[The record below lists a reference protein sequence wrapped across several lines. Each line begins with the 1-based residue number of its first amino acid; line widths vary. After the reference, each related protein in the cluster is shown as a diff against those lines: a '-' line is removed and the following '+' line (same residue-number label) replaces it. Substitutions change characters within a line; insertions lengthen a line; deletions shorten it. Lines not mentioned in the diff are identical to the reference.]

1 MRSHEK
7 RANMCPQAKS
17 KYLVSVVLTA
27 VFAIASL
34 FGTLLFSAD
43 AVADA
48 AESQAVAQVGNATY
62 ASVQE
67 AIGRTT
73 LKNTTVTLLADVTES
88 VTITPSKGVRN
99 VTFDLNGHVLQSA
112 ESGGTAGFA
121 AITVPA
127 NMQLTIVG
135 PGTVAG
141 GSRPAVDCRG
151 ALRVESGT
159 FTSDATL
166 MRFAETNET
175 SAQGS
180 FSGGTFTAPML
191 FNLLDD
197 AKNLGYVTV
206 RGGEYRGVIPA
217 GLNTLALLSGS
228 FSDLSNLAPYLADSL
243 GLISGGT
250 SGDGMGDGMFHV
262 GDLAISSKQ
271 TSVELD
277 PASGLQQLSADDLLT
292 LTGTQLNGIADY
304 RLVVDS
310 DQLQA
315 LNDQIDRAMQAVGK
329 RKAFEAVSQN
339 ITITAVRNTSDED
352 FMDANAVRSSGM
364 SNGASSRGIAD
375 PSGGAGTQLRTSDHD
390 GVSAQVT
397 ATIKAVAEPEEPEEP
412 EEPGKPGDP
421 EKPAKSEMPRSGS
434 AVQALSIISLL
445 LVIASATCT
454 YATVHLQSS
463 RLHN

>member
-7 RANMCPQAKS
+7 RVNVCPRTQG

-73 LKNTTVTLLADVTES
+73 LKNTTVTLLADVMES

-141 GSRPAVDCRG
+141 GTQPAVDCRG
-151 ALRVESGT
+151 TLRVESGT

-166 MRFAETNET
+166 MRFAETDET

-180 FSGGTFTAPML
+180 FSGGTFTAPTL

-243 GLISGGT
+243 GLIPGGT
-250 SGDGMGDGMFHV
+250 SGDGTGDGMFHV

-277 PASGLQQLSADDLLT
+277 PASGLQQLSADDLLE
-292 LTGTQLNGIADY
+292 LTETQLNGIADY

-329 RKAFEAVSQN
+329 RKAFEAVSQS
-339 ITITAVRNTSDED
+339 ITITAVRNGADD
-352 FMDANAVRSSGM
+352 VIDAN
-364 SNGASSRGIAD
+364 SSRG
-375 PSGGAGTQLRTSDHD
+375 AGPQLRTSDHD
-390 GVSAQVT
+390 GISTQVT
-397 ATIKAVAEPEEPEEP
+397 VTIKTVAEP

-421 EKPAKSEMPRSGS
+421 EKPEKPEMPRSGS
-434 AVQALSIISLL
+434 AVQALVIISLL
-445 LVIASATCT
+445 LVIASAICV
-454 YATVHLQSS
+454 YATARLRPS
-463 RLHN
+463 RLQN

>member
-7 RANMCPQAKS
+7 RVNVCPRTQG

-34 FGTLLFSAD
+34 FGTLLFSTD
-43 AVADA
+43 TVADA

-67 AIGRTT
+67 AFGRTT

-88 VTITPSKGVRN
+88 VTITPPKSVRN
-99 VTFDLNGHVLQSA
+99 VTFDLNGHTLQA
-112 ESGGTAGFA
+112 TESGGAAGFA

-135 PGTVAG
+135 PGTVTG
-141 GSRPAVDCRG
+141 GTQPAVDCRG

-166 MRFAETNET
+166 MRFAETDET

-180 FSGGTFTAPML
+180 FSGGTFIAPTL

-206 RGGEYRGVIPA
+206 RGGEYRGMIPA

-228 FSDLSNLAPYLADSL
+228 FSDSSNLAPYLADSL
-243 GLISGGT
+243 GLIPGGT
-250 SGDGMGDGMFHV
+250 SGDGTGDGMFHV

-277 PASGLQQLSADDLLT
+277 PASGLQRLSDDDLQT

-304 RLVVDS
+304 RLVADS

-339 ITITAVRNTSDED
+339 ITITAVRNGADD
-352 FMDANAVRSSGM
+352 VIDAN
-364 SNGASSRGIAD
+364 SSRG
-375 PSGGAGTQLRTSDHD
+375 AGPQLRTSDHD
-390 GVSAQVT
+390 GISTQVT
-397 ATIKAVAEPEEPEEP
+397 VTIKAVAKP
-412 EEPGKPGDP
+412 EEPGKLGDP
-421 EKPAKSEMPRSGS
+421 EKPEKPEMPRSGS

-445 LVIASATCT
+445 LVIVSAICV
-454 YATVHLQSS
+454 YATARLRSS
-463 RLHN
+463 RLRN

>member
-1 MRSHEK
+1 
-7 RANMCPQAKS
+7 
-17 KYLVSVVLTA
+17 LVSVVLTA

-34 FGTLLFSAD
+34 FGTLLFSTD
-43 AVADA
+43 TVADA
-48 AESQAVAQVGNATY
+48 AESQAVAQVGNTTY

-88 VTITPSKGVRN
+88 VMITPPKGVRN
-99 VTFDLNGHVLQSA
+99 VTFHLNGHTLQAA
-112 ESGGTAGFA
+112 ESGGAAGFA

-141 GSRPAVDCRG
+141 GTQPAVDCRG
-151 ALRVESGT
+151 TLRVESGT

-166 MRFAETNET
+166 MRFAETDET

-180 FSGGTFTAPML
+180 FSGGTFTAPTL

-206 RGGEYRGVIPA
+206 RGGEYRGMIPA

-243 GLISGGT
+243 GLIPGGT
-250 SGDGMGDGMFHV
+250 SGDGTGDGMFHV

-271 TSVELD
+271 TLVELD
-277 PASGLQQLSADDLLT
+277 PASGLQRLSADDLLT

-339 ITITAVRNTSDED
+339 ITITAVRNGADD
-352 FMDANAVRSSGM
+352 VIDAN
-364 SNGASSRGIAD
+364 SSRG
-375 PSGGAGTQLRTSDHD
+375 AGIQLRTSDHD
-390 GVSAQVT
+390 GISAQVT
-397 ATIKAVAEPEEPEEP
+397 VTIKAVAEPDEP
-412 EEPGKPGDP
+412 EEPGKPGDSEKP
-421 EKPAKSEMPRSGS
+421 EKPEMPRSGS
-434 AVQALSIISLL
+434 AVQALAIISLL
-445 LVIASATCT
+445 LVIASAICV
-454 YATVHLQSS
+454 YATAHLRSS
-463 RLHN
+463 HLHN

>member
-7 RANMCPQAKS
+7 RVNVCPRTQG
-17 KYLVSVVLTA
+17 KYLVSVVSA
-27 VFAIASL
+27 VVFAFAPL

-43 AVADA
+43 TVAVA

-67 AIGRTT
+67 AFGRTT

-88 VTITPSKGVRN
+88 VTITPPKGVRN
-99 VTFDLNGHVLQSA
+99 VTFDLNGHTLQAA
-112 ESGGTAGFA
+112 ESGGAAGFA

-151 ALRVESGT
+151 TLRVESGT

-166 MRFAETNET
+166 MRFAETDET

-180 FSGGTFTAPML
+180 FSGGTFIAPTL

-206 RGGEYRGVIPA
+206 RGGEYRGMIPA

-228 FSDLSNLAPYLADSL
+228 FSDTSNLAPYLADSL
-243 GLISGGT
+243 GLIPGGT
-250 SGDGMGDGMFHV
+250 SGDGTGDGMFHV
-262 GDLAISSKQ
+262 DDLAISSKQ

-277 PASGLQQLSADDLLT
+277 PASGLQRLSDDDLLT

-304 RLVVDS
+304 RLVADN

-329 RKAFEAVSQN
+329 RKAIEAVSQN
-339 ITITAVRNTSDED
+339 ITITAVRNTSDEE
-352 FMDANAVRSSGM
+352 FTDANA
-364 SNGASSRGIAD
+364 SRGA
-375 PSGGAGTQLRTSDHD
+375 GAQLRTSDHD
-390 GVSAQVT
+390 GISAQV
-397 ATIKAVAEPEEPEEP
+397 AVTIKAVAEPEEPEEP
-412 EEPGKPGDP
+412 GKPSNP
-421 EKPAKSEMPRSGS
+421 EKPEKPEMPRSGS
-434 AVQALSIISLL
+434 AVQALAIISLL
-445 LVIASATCT
+445 LVIASAICV
-454 YATVHLQSS
+454 YATVHLRSP
-463 RLHN
+463 RLHNSYFPPFSWAI

>member
-7 RANMCPQAKS
+7 RANVCPQTQG
-17 KYLVSVVLTA
+17 KYLVSVVSA
-27 VFAIASL
+27 VVFALASL

-43 AVADA
+43 TVAVA

-62 ASVQE
+62 TSVQE
-67 AIGRTT
+67 AIDHTSM
-73 LKNTTVTLLADVTES
+73 KNATVTLLADVAES
-88 VTITPSKGVRN
+88 VTITPPKGVRN
-99 VTFDLNGHVLQSA
+99 VTFDLSGHVLQA
-112 ESGGTAGFA
+112 DESA

-127 NMQLTIVG
+127 NMQLIITG
-135 PGTVAG
+135 LGTVAG
-141 GSRPAVDCRG
+141 GTQPAVDCRG

-166 MRFAETNET
+166 MRFAETDET

-180 FSGGTFTAPML
+180 FSGGTFTAPTL

-228 FSDLSNLAPYLADSL
+228 FSDTSNLAPYLADAL
-243 GLISGGT
+243 GLIPGGA
-250 SGDGMGDGMFHV
+250 SGDGTGDGMFHV

-271 TSVELD
+271 TLVELD
-277 PASGLQQLSADDLLT
+277 PTSGLQRLSDDDLLK
-292 LTGTQLNGIADY
+292 LTETQLNGIADY

-329 RKAFEAVSQN
+329 KKAFEAVSQN
-339 ITITAVRNTSDED
+339 ITITAVRNGADD
-352 FMDANAVRSSGM
+352 VIDAN
-364 SNGASSRGIAD
+364 SSRG
-375 PSGGAGTQLRTSDHD
+375 AGSQLRTSDHD
-390 GVSAQVT
+390 GISAQVT
-397 ATIKAVAEPEEPEEP
+397 VAIKAVAEPEEPEEP
-412 EEPGKPGDP
+412 GKPSNP
-421 EKPAKSEMPRSGS
+421 EKPNKPEMPRSGS
-434 AVQALSIISLL
+434 AVQALAIISLL
-445 LVIASATCT
+445 LVIASAICAYVT
-454 YATVHLQSS
+454 ARLRSS
-463 RLHN
+463 RLQN

>member
-1 MRSHEK
+1 MQQNLYKEIIMRSHEK

-73 LKNTTVTLLADVTES
+73 LKNTTVTLLADVTEN
-88 VTITPSKGVRN
+88 VTITPPKGVRS
-99 VTFDLNGHVLQSA
+99 VTFDLNGHALQAA
-112 ESGGTAGFA
+112 ESGGAVELA

-141 GSRPAVDCRG
+141 GSRPAVNCRG

-166 MRFAETNET
+166 MRFAETDET
-175 SAQGS
+175 SAQCS
-180 FSGGTFTAPML
+180 FSGGTFTAPTL

-197 AKNLGYVTV
+197 AKDLGYVTV
-206 RGGEYRGVIPA
+206 RGGEYRGMIPA

-228 FSDLSNLAPYLADSL
+228 FSDSSNLAPYLADSL
-243 GLISGGT
+243 GLIPDDT
-250 SGDGMGDGMFHV
+250 SGDGTGDGMFHV

-339 ITITAVRNTSDED
+339 ITITAVRNTSGDVIG
-352 FMDANAVRSSGM
+352 ANSSSG
-364 SNGASSRGIAD
+364 
-375 PSGGAGTQLRTSDHD
+375 AGPQLRTSDHD
-390 GVSAQVT
+390 GISAQV
-397 ATIKAVAEPEEPEEP
+397 AVTIKAVAEPEKP

-421 EKPAKSEMPRSGS
+421 EKPGKPEMPRSGS
-434 AVQALSIISLL
+434 AVQALAIISLL
-445 LVIASATCT
+445 LVIASAICA

>member
-7 RANMCPQAKS
+7 RVNVCPRTQG

-73 LKNTTVTLLADVTES
+73 LKNTTVTLLADVAES
-88 VTITPSKGVRN
+88 ITIMPPKGVRN
-99 VTFDLNGHVLQSA
+99 VTFDLNGHALQA
-112 ESGGTAGFA
+112 TESGGAAGFA
-121 AITVPA
+121 TITVPA

-141 GSRPAVDCRG
+141 GTQPAVDCRG
-151 ALRVESGT
+151 ALHVEGGT

-166 MRFAETNET
+166 MRFAETDET

-180 FSGGTFTAPML
+180 FSGGTFTAPTL

-206 RGGEYRGVIPA
+206 RGGEYRGMIPA
-217 GLNTLALLSGS
+217 GLNTLVLLSGS

-243 GLISGGT
+243 GLIPDGT
-250 SGDGMGDGMFHV
+250 SGDGTGDGMFHV

-271 TSVELD
+271 TLVELD
-277 PASGLQQLSADDLLT
+277 PANGLQRLSADDLLE
-292 LTGTQLNGIADY
+292 LTETQLNGIADY

-315 LNDQIDRAMQAVGK
+315 LNDQIDRAIQAVGK

-339 ITITAVRNTSDED
+339 ITITAVRN
-352 FMDANAVRSSGM
+352 
-364 SNGASSRGIAD
+364 GADDVIDTNS
-375 PSGGAGTQLRTSDHD
+375 SGGADPQLRTSDHD
-390 GVSAQVT
+390 GISTQVT
-397 ATIKAVAEPEEPEEP
+397 VTIKAVAEPEKP

-421 EKPAKSEMPRSGS
+421 EKPGKPEMPRSGS
-434 AVQALSIISLL
+434 AVQALAIISLL
-445 LVIASATCT
+445 LVIASAICA

>member
-7 RANMCPQAKS
+7 RVNVCPRTQG
-17 KYLVSVVLTA
+17 KYLVSVVSA
-27 VFAIASL
+27 VVFAFAPL

-43 AVADA
+43 TVAVA

-67 AIGRTT
+67 AFGRTT

-88 VTITPSKGVRN
+88 VTIMPPKGVRN
-99 VTFDLNGHVLQSA
+99 VTFDLNGHVLQA
-112 ESGGTAGFA
+112 DGSGGAAGFA

-135 PGTVAG
+135 PGTVTG
-141 GSRPAVDCRG
+141 GTQPAVDCRG

-159 FTSDATL
+159 FTSDAML
-166 MRFAETNET
+166 MRFAETDET

-180 FSGGTFTAPML
+180 FSGGTFTAPTL

-206 RGGEYRGVIPA
+206 RGGEYRGMIPA

-228 FSDLSNLAPYLADSL
+228 FSDSSNLAPYLADSL
-243 GLISGGT
+243 GLIPDGT
-250 SGDGMGDGMFHV
+250 SGDGTGDGMFHV

-277 PASGLQQLSADDLLT
+277 PASGLQRLSDDDLLT

-304 RLVVDS
+304 CLVADS

-339 ITITAVRNTSDED
+339 ITITAVRNGADD
-352 FMDANAVRSSGM
+352 VIDAN
-364 SNGASSRGIAD
+364 SSRG
-375 PSGGAGTQLRTSDHD
+375 AGSQLRTSDHD
-390 GVSAQVT
+390 GISAQVT
-397 ATIKAVAEPEEPEEP
+397 VAIKAVAEPEEPEEP
-412 EEPGKPGDP
+412 GKPSNP
-421 EKPAKSEMPRSGS
+421 EKPNKPEMPRSGS

-445 LVIASATCT
+445 LVSASAICV
-454 YATVHLQSS
+454 YAAVRLRPS

>member
-7 RANMCPQAKS
+7 RANMCPRTQG

-34 FGTLLFSAD
+34 LGALLFSTD
-43 AVADA
+43 TVADA

-67 AIGRTT
+67 AFGRTT

-88 VTITPSKGVRN
+88 VTIMPPKGVRN
-99 VTFDLNGHVLQSA
+99 VTFDLNGHVLQA
-112 ESGGTAGFA
+112 DGSGGAAGFA

-166 MRFAETNET
+166 MRFAETDET

-180 FSGGTFTAPML
+180 FSGGTFTAPTL

-206 RGGEYRGVIPA
+206 RGGEYRGMIPA

-228 FSDLSNLAPYLADSL
+228 FSDTSNLAPYLADSL
-243 GLISGGT
+243 GLIPGGT
-250 SGDGMGDGMFHV
+250 SGDGTGDGMFHV

-277 PASGLQQLSADDLLT
+277 PASGLQRLSDDDLLT

-304 RLVVDS
+304 RLVADS

-352 FMDANAVRSSGM
+352 FMGADA
-364 SNGASSRGIAD
+364 SRG
-375 PSGGAGTQLRTSDHD
+375 AGIQLRTSDHD
-390 GVSAQVT
+390 GISAQV
-397 ATIKAVAEPEEPEEP
+397 AVTIKAVAEPEEPEEP
-412 EEPGKPGDP
+412 GKPSNP
-421 EKPAKSEMPRSGS
+421 EKPEKPEMPRSGS
-434 AVQALSIISLL
+434 AVQALAIISLL
-445 LVIASATCT
+445 LVIASAICV
-454 YATVHLQSS
+454 YATARLRSS
-463 RLHN
+463 RMHN

>member
-7 RANMCPQAKS
+7 RVNVCPRTQG

-34 FGTLLFSAD
+34 FGTLLFSTD
-43 AVADA
+43 TVANA
-48 AESQAVAQVGNATY
+48 TESQAVVQVGNATY

-67 AIGRTT
+67 AFGRTT

-88 VTITPSKGVRN
+88 VTIMPPKGVRN
-99 VTFDLNGHVLQSA
+99 VTFDLNGHVLQA
-112 ESGGTAGFA
+112 DGSGGAAGSA

-135 PGTVAG
+135 PGTVTG
-141 GSRPAVDCRG
+141 GTQPAVDCRG

-166 MRFAETNET
+166 MRFAETDET

-180 FSGGTFTAPML
+180 FSGGTFTAPTL

-206 RGGEYRGVIPA
+206 RGGEYRGMIPA

-228 FSDLSNLAPYLADSL
+228 FSDTSNLAPYLADSL
-243 GLISGGT
+243 GLIPGGT
-250 SGDGMGDGMFHV
+250 SGDGTGDGMFHV

-277 PASGLQQLSADDLLT
+277 PASGLQRLSDDDLLT

-304 RLVVDS
+304 RLVADS

-339 ITITAVRNTSDED
+339 ITITAVRNTSDDD
-352 FMDANAVRSSGM
+352 FTDANAVRSSGM
-364 SNGASSRGIAD
+364 PNGASSRGSANA
-375 PSGGAGTQLRTSDHD
+375 SGGAGMQLRTSDHD
-390 GVSAQVT
+390 GISAQVT
-397 ATIKAVAEPEEPEEP
+397 VAIKAVAEPEEPEEP
-412 EEPGKPGDP
+412 GKPSNP
-421 EKPAKSEMPRSGS
+421 EKPEKPKMPRSGS
-434 AVQALSIISLL
+434 AVQALAIISLL
-445 LVIASATCT
+445 LVIASAICV
-454 YATVHLQSS
+454 YATVHLRSP

>member
-7 RANMCPQAKS
+7 RVNMCPRTQG

-48 AESQAVAQVGNATY
+48 AESQVVAQVGNATY

-88 VTITPSKGVRN
+88 VMITPPKGVRN
-99 VTFDLNGHVLQSA
+99 VTFHLNGHTLQAA
-112 ESGGTAGFA
+112 ESGGAAGFA

-159 FTSDATL
+159 FTSDSTL

-228 FSDLSNLAPYLADSL
+228 FSDSSNLAPYLADSL
-243 GLISGGT
+243 GLIPGGT
-250 SGDGMGDGMFHV
+250 SGDGTGDGMFHV

-277 PASGLQQLSADDLLT
+277 PADGLQQLGVDDLLK
-292 LTGTQLNGIADY
+292 LTETQLNGIADY

-339 ITITAVRNTSDED
+339 ITITAVRNGADD
-352 FMDANAVRSSGM
+352 VIDAN
-364 SNGASSRGIAD
+364 SSRG
-375 PSGGAGTQLRTSDHD
+375 AGIQSRTSDHD
-390 GVSAQVT
+390 GISAQVT
-397 ATIKAVAEPEEPEEP
+397 VTIKAIAEPEEP
-412 EEPGKPGDP
+412 EEPGKPSNP
-421 EKPAKSEMPRSGS
+421 EKPEKPEMPRSGS
-434 AVQALSIISLL
+434 AVQALVIISLL
-445 LVIASATCT
+445 LVIASAICA
-454 YATVHLQSS
+454 YATARLRQSHI
-463 RLHN
+463 HN

>member
-1 MRSHEK
+1 
-7 RANMCPQAKS
+7 MCARERKVS
-17 KYLVSVVLTA
+17 IWFSVVLTA

-67 AIGRTT
+67 AIGHTSM
-73 LKNTTVTLLADVTES
+73 KNATVTLLTDVAES
-88 VTITPSKGVRN
+88 VTIAPPKGVRN
-99 VTFDLNGHVLQSA
+99 VTFDLNGHALQA
-112 ESGGTAGFA
+112 TESGGAAGFA
-121 AITVPA
+121 TITVPA

-141 GSRPAVDCRG
+141 GTQPAVDCRG
-151 ALRVESGT
+151 ALHVEGGT

-166 MRFAETNET
+166 MRFAETDET

-180 FSGGTFTAPML
+180 FSGGTFTASTL
-191 FNLLDD
+191 FNLLND

-206 RGGEYRGVIPA
+206 RGGEYRGMIPA

-243 GLISGGT
+243 GLIPGGT
-250 SGDGMGDGMFHV
+250 SGDGTGDGMFHV

-271 TSVELD
+271 TLVELN
-277 PASGLQQLSADDLLT
+277 PVSGLQRLSADDLLT

-304 RLVVDS
+304 RLVMDS

-315 LNDQIDRAMQAVGK
+315 LNDQIDRAMQAMEK
-329 RKAFEAVSQN
+329 RKAFETVSQN
-339 ITITAVRNTSDED
+339 ITITAVRNGADD
-352 FMDANAVRSSGM
+352 VIGANA
-364 SNGASSRGIAD
+364 
-375 PSGGAGTQLRTSDHD
+375 SGGAGPQLRTSDHD
-390 GVSAQVT
+390 GISAQVT
-397 ATIKAVAEPEEPEEP
+397 VTIKAVAEPEEPEG
-412 EEPGKPGDP
+412 PGKPSNP
-421 EKPAKSEMPRSGS
+421 EKPEKPEMPRSGS
-434 AVQALSIISLL
+434 AVQALAIISLL
-445 LVIASATCT
+445 LVIASAICA
-454 YATVHLQSS
+454 YATVHLRPS

>member
-7 RANMCPQAKS
+7 RVNVCPRTQG

-27 VFAIASL
+27 VFALVTLS
-34 FGTLLFSAD
+34 GTLLFSAD

-88 VTITPSKGVRN
+88 VTITPPKGVRN
-99 VTFDLNGHVLQSA
+99 VTFDLNGHTLQA
-112 ESGGTAGFA
+112 TESGGAAGFA
-121 AITVPA
+121 TITVPA

-141 GSRPAVDCRG
+141 GTQPAVDCRG
-151 ALRVESGT
+151 ALHVEGGT

-166 MRFAETNET
+166 MRFAETDET

-180 FSGGTFTAPML
+180 FSGGTFTAPTL

-206 RGGEYRGVIPA
+206 RGGEYRGMIPA
-217 GLNTLALLSGS
+217 GLNTLVLLSGS
-228 FSDLSNLAPYLADSL
+228 FSDSSNLAPYLADSL
-243 GLISGGT
+243 GLIPDGT
-250 SGDGMGDGMFHV
+250 SGDGTGDGMFHI

-271 TSVELD
+271 TLVELN
-277 PASGLQQLSADDLLT
+277 PASGLQRLSADDLLT

-304 RLVVDS
+304 RLVMDS

-315 LNDQIDRAMQAVGK
+315 LNDQIERAMQAVGK
-329 RKAFEAVSQN
+329 KKAFEAVSQN
-339 ITITAVRNTSDED
+339 ITITAVRN
-352 FMDANAVRSSGM
+352 
-364 SNGASSRGIAD
+364 GADDVIDTNS
-375 PSGGAGTQLRTSDHD
+375 SGGAGPQLRTSDHD
-390 GVSAQVT
+390 GISTQVT
-397 ATIKAVAEPEEPEEP
+397 VTIKAVAEPEEP
-412 EEPGKPGDP
+412 GKPSNP
-421 EKPAKSEMPRSGS
+421 EKPEKPEMPRSGS
-434 AVQALSIISLL
+434 AVQALAIISLL
-445 LVIASATCT
+445 LVIASAICA
-454 YATVHLQSS
+454 YATVHLQSP

>member
-7 RANMCPQAKS
+7 RVNVCPRTQG

-34 FGTLLFSAD
+34 FGTLLFSTD
-43 AVADA
+43 TVADA
-48 AESQAVAQVGNATY
+48 TESQAVVQVGNATY

-67 AIGRTT
+67 AFGRTT

-88 VTITPSKGVRN
+88 VTIMPPKGVRN
-99 VTFDLNGHVLQSA
+99 VTFDLNGHVLQA
-112 ESGGTAGFA
+112 DGSGGAAGFA

-135 PGTVAG
+135 PGTVTG
-141 GSRPAVDCRG
+141 GTQPAVDCRG

-166 MRFAETNET
+166 MRFAETDET

-180 FSGGTFTAPML
+180 FSGGTFTAPTL

-206 RGGEYRGVIPA
+206 RGGGYRGMIPA

-228 FSDLSNLAPYLADSL
+228 FSDTSNLAPYLADSL
-243 GLISGGT
+243 GLIPGGT
-250 SGDGMGDGMFHV
+250 SGDGTGDGMFHV

-277 PASGLQQLSADDLLT
+277 PASGLQRLSDDDLLT

-329 RKAFEAVSQN
+329 KKAFEAVSQS
-339 ITITAVRNTSDED
+339 ITITAVRNTSGDVI
-352 FMDANAVRSSGM
+352 DANSSSG
-364 SNGASSRGIAD
+364 
-375 PSGGAGTQLRTSDHD
+375 AGMQSRTSDHD
-390 GVSAQVT
+390 GISAQVT
-397 ATIKAVAEPEEPEEP
+397 VTIKAVAEPEKP
-412 EEPGKPGDP
+412 EEPGKPSNP
-421 EKPAKSEMPRSGS
+421 EKPGKPEMPRSGS
-434 AVQALSIISLL
+434 AVQALAIISLL
-445 LVIASATCT
+445 LVIASAICA
-454 YATVHLQSS
+454 YATARLRSS
-463 RLHN
+463 RLQN